1 MINCRKKLKFQ
12 LRDTVRVKKQQ
23 QLQSAM
29 TAHFSVE
36 QLG

>member
-1 MINCRKKLKFQ
+1 MINCRKKFQ

-23 QLQSAM
+23 QLQSVM
-29 TAHFSVE
+29 TTQFSVE